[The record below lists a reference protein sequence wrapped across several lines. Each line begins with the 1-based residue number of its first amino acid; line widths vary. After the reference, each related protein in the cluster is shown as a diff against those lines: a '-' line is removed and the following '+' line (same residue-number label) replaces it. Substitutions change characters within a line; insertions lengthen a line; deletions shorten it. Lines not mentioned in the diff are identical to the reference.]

1 MYEGRFRDDQ
11 MDGMGTFNMP
21 NAVFIPKIE
30 PPPPPLDKDIFDTSR
45 SSTPIPSTTEGEG
58 EVEME
63 TREPSKPEDLVMQPT
78 NPEDIWIVPINLAQ
92 DIAMI
97 HFLAGFDK
105 EGM

>member
-1 MYEGRFRDDQ
+1 
-11 MDGMGTFNMP
+11 
-21 NAVFIPKIE
+21 
-30 PPPPPLDKDIFDTSR
+30 
-45 SSTPIPSTTEGEG
+45 
-58 EVEME
+58 
-63 TREPSKPEDLVMQPT
+63 MQPT